1 MPEELSQ
8 TRNMTSADVID
19 LYTKLEN
26 LGIKI
31 WIDGGWAVDAL
42 LEKVTRAHSDLD
54 IAIQRKDTSQFR
66 KYLQSQGYKEIERD
80 EDKKWDFVFRDDGG
94 HEIDV
99 HSFSFDG
106 DGLIVEKDEY
116 PDGSLDGEG
125 IINGQRVRCVASE
138 HLVRFYTR
146 HQLKEKDYKDVFAL
160 CEKFGI
166 EPPKEYVRKSGM

>member
-1 MPEELSQ
+1 MQKMNS
-8 TRNMTSADVID
+8 TNVID

-42 LEKVTRAHSDLD
+42 LGEITRTHINLD
-54 IAIQRKDTSQFR
+54 IAIQQKDVTQFR
-66 KYLQSQGYKEIERD
+66 EYLQTQGYKEIERE
-80 EDKKWDFVFRDDGG
+80 EDKKWDFVLRDNKG

-99 HSFSFDG
+99 HSFNFDD

-125 IINGQRVRCVASE
+125 IINGQRVRCVAPK
-138 HLVRFYTR
+138 HLIQFYIR
-146 HQLKEKDYKDVFAL
+146 HKPKEKDYKDIFAL
-160 CEKFGI
+160 CEKFDI
-166 EPPKEYVRKSGM
+166 EIHEEYV